1 MSLPQPTVSTHSSC
15 LTLILKL
22 KPLHNHSS
30 SNSTLKQDS
39 VSGSNDDNYPTG
51 DFEFKPVTSFHKFI
65 VKLRTL
71 MADSSEHVQHGS
83 VLKITLRGQVFH
95 SPSLILFIAYCISWF
110 FISFFFGFCMSM

>member
-1 MSLPQPTVSTHSSC
+1 M
-15 LTLILKL
+15 
-22 KPLHNHSS
+22 LHNHSS
-30 SNSTLKQDS
+30 SSNSTLIQDS
-39 VSGSNDDNYPTG
+39 VSATNDDNYPTG
-51 DFEFKPVTSFHKFI
+51 DFEFKPVTGFNKFI